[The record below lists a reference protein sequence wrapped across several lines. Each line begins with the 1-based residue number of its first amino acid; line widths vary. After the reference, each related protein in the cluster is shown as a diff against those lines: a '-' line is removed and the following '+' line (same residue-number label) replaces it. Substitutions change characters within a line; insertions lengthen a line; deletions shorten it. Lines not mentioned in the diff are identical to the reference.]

1 MTTPK
6 EMDRIINNVIEVL
19 IKLDKDMQNYD
30 RISKD
35 FAMRLYGIDKVLTK
49 VEENFG
55 EGILVQI
62 ICTIQE
68 RIGHALPL
76 DYKMAGRLIEHRCP
90 IPKIRSMHSFYLI

>member
-1 MTTPK
+1 MTTP
-6 EMDRIINNVIEVL
+6 EELHRLINNIIEVV
-19 IKLDKDMQNYD
+19 IKLDNEIQNYD

-35 FAMRLYGIDKVLTK
+35 FAIRLYGIDKVLTK
-49 VEENFG
+49 VDESFG

-76 DYKMAGRLIEHRCP
+76 DYKMASRLIEHRCP